1 MATERP
7 ATSRSA
13 GRALW
18 VILGVAFLVRLIVV
32 VAALRDPSIPP
43 STDNYVGMAEL
54 WLEEGYYSK
63 VEWPPAY
70 TFLAK
75 LLLLSVGK
83 GPIFHTLLT
92 LHLLCGTASVWFVW
106 RIAGLLGL
114 EARACLLGAAIA
126 ALEPSAVI
134 HTGLALTET
143 LYVFVLT
150 GSLFALLWSL
160 SAEGAASTRRGL
172 VSGTGMALGSLLRFV
187 GLPVAVAMGIW
198 TALTGPVSRRRRRLI
213 ICALLLVPVAL
224 ANIAWATRNYVDL
237 GHFEIHSSG
246 GHNLAVMWVGPARVM
261 HERLPVNSYNCLYVW
276 TPEELGEHWDSP
288 DKFAQSQAMARAA
301 VKWAL
306 AHPLEIVAGLLRS
319 SAMLWF
325 GPGRAPWEKI
335 TGMDPLPVWL
345 NGMLYLSHFGFAIL
359 TAIGLW
365 CWWSGRPEARAG
377 LVLVFLMIAVHQ
389 LSLGCSG
396 YNRYLV
402 PIVPFASMLAAV
414 ALIDVSR
421 YLRSSFAHMK
431 QSGWL
436 EPEVRPRRE
445 QVPSEQRPSQETDFG
460 LRGLL
465 TDIGKTG
472 DAEEPDE
479 KGATADDTTR
489 KE

>member
-1 MATERP
+1 MATDRP
-7 ATSRSA
+7 TTSRFA
-13 GRALW
+13 GRAPW

-63 VEWPPAY
+63 VEWPPVY
-70 TFLAK
+70 PFLAK

-83 GPIFHTLLT
+83 GPIFHILLA

-106 RIAGLLGL
+106 RIASLLGL
-114 EARACLLGAAIA
+114 EPRACVLGAAIA

-134 HTGLALTET
+134 HTGLVLTET

-150 GSLFALLWSL
+150 GSLFALLRSFD
-160 SAEGAASTRRGL
+160 AERAASIRRGL
-172 VSGTGMALGSLLRFV
+172 LGGVGMALGSLLRFV
-187 GLPVAVAMGIW
+187 GLPVAVAMGVW
-198 TALTGPVSRRRRRLI
+198 TALTGPVSHRRRRLI
-213 ICALLLVPVAL
+213 SCALLLVPVAL

-261 HERLPVNSYNCLYVW
+261 HERLPVDSRNCLYVW
-276 TPEELGEHWDSP
+276 TPEELGEHWDTP
-288 DKFAQSQAMARAA
+288 DKFAQSRAMARAA

-306 AHPLEIVAGLLRS
+306 AHPLEIVAGLVRS
-319 SAMLWF
+319 AALLWF

-335 TGMDPLPVWL
+335 TGLDPLPLWL
-345 NGMLYLSHFGFAIL
+345 NGMLYLFHFVFAIL

-365 CWWSGRPEARAG
+365 CWWNGRREARAG
-377 LVLVFLMIAVHQ
+377 LALVFLMIAVHQ

-421 YLRSSFAHMK
+421 YLRNSLAHMK

-436 EPEVRPRRE
+436 EPEVRPRKERVSRADAQTE
-445 QVPSEQRPSQETDFG
+445 DADFG
-460 LRGLL
+460 LRNLL
-465 TDIGKTG
+465 TDLGKPEDT
-472 DAEEPDE
+472 EEPDE
-479 KGATADDTTR
+479 EGATADDATR